1 MYCDISRA
9 LPVSLSQTPCSF
21 LCILS
26 CFMSTKW
33 MDGAKPFLTAPP
45 TFLWRMVPGK
55 CDLNDI
61 VNICLK
67 WRKKNSLCWSSRVA
81 FANVTLAM
89 EPFGRGKEK
98 TNRQVVPIMVFTRH
112 WWASNY
118 RIRACSCTQ
127 LWVLLSKFGET
138 ENGVQTEAR
147 ACLCIKAA
155 EPLHVIQCVRWPK
168 NCWGWHLRVLSLL
181 VYYRLQPLHCFSS
194 KR

>member
-9 LPVSLSQTPCSF
+9 LPKCPWARRRALFYVYLLV
-21 LCILS
+21 LCLQNGWIERS
-26 CFMSTKW
+26 RSW
-33 MDGAKPFLTAPP
+33 QHPP
-45 TFLWRMVPGK
+45 PTTTFLWCMVPGK
-55 CDLNDI
+55 CDLNEI

-67 WRKKNSLCWSSRVA
+67 GRKKNSLCWSFRVA

-155 EPLHVIQCVRWPK
+155 EPSHVIQCVRWPK

-181 VYYRLQPLHCFSS
+181 VYYTL
-194 KR
+194 

>member
-9 LPVSLSQTPCSF
+9 LPKCPWARRRALFYVYLLVLCLQNGWIERSRSWQHPPPPHLSVVHGTRQMWSEWNCQHLF
-21 LCILS
+21 
-26 CFMSTKW
+26 KR
-33 MDGAKPFLTAPP
+33 K
-45 TFLWRMVPGK
+45 
-55 CDLNDI
+55 
-61 VNICLK
+61 
-67 WRKKNSLCWSSRVA
+67 KKNSLCWSFRVA

-155 EPLHVIQCVRWPK
+155 EPSHVIQCVRWPK

-181 VYYRLQPLHCFSS
+181 VYYML
-194 KR
+194 